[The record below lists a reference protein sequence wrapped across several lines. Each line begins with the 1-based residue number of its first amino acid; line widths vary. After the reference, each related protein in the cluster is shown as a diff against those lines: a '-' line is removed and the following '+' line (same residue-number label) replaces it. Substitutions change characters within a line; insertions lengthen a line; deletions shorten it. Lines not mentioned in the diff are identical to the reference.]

1 MTRVALDAELR
12 LEKDRPARNRA
23 RNKDGFLPELSARQE
38 GLVRGVHRAV
48 QALRVSEYTTA
59 DDRRRAKRQARAAI
73 RALKNYLEA
82 WEATYDAPVSLD
94 NH

>member
-12 LEKDRPARNRA
+12 LEKDRPAV
-23 RNKDGFLPELSARQE
+23 K
-38 GLVRGVHRAV
+38 
-48 QALRVSEYTTA
+48 
-59 DDRRRAKRQARAAI
+59 
-73 RALKNYLEA
+73 A

>member
-1 MTRVALDAELR
+1 M
-12 LEKDRPARNRA
+12 
-23 RNKDGFLPELSARQE
+23 
-38 GLVRGVHRAV
+38 RGVHRAV